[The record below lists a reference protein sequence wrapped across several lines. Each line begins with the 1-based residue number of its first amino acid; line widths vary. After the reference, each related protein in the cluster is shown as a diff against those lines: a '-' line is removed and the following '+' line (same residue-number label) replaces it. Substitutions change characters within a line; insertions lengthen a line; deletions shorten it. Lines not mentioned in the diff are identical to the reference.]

1 MGLME
6 MFFPKKKKELSVKE
20 TFRILDGY
28 VPVFRDWNGAI
39 YESEFVK
46 TAVDAIARHISKL
59 SVVIESGTQTEL
71 ITRLKKSPNVYSTW
85 SQFLY
90 RVATILNVKN
100 TAFIV
105 PLRDKFG
112 TVVGI
117 YPICPLEWELVRADN
132 ELWVR
137 FKFKNRDRLAEK
149 LSDIGIL
156 TRYQL
161 ESEFF
166 GSDNS
171 SLDDTMNLIH
181 IQRQGIEE
189 YTKNAS
195 SYRFT
200 AQLKNFSN
208 SEDLRKESKR
218 FNEENF
224 QKSGGGILLFP
235 NTYADI
241 KQITNQSYAVDTE
254 QLKLIER
261 NIYDYFG
268 VNEDVIQNKAYGD
281 MFTAFYEGAIEPLAI
296 QLSEVL
302 TKMLFTPREIAFG
315 SGIYFT
321 ANRIQYMTNADKL
334 AVTKDLTDRG
344 VLSINEA
351 REIWQLP
358 PIDGGDRHILR
369 GEYYDTSTGTK
380 VEEIGDS
387 TDEGVNSNE
396 E

>member
-1 MGLME
+1 MGLIE
-6 MFFPKKKKELSVKE
+6 LFFPKKKKEITVKE
-20 TFRILDGY
+20 TFKILDGY
-28 VPVFRDWNGAI
+28 VPVFRNWDGAI

-46 TAVDAIARHISKL
+46 TAIDAIARHISKL
-59 SVVIESGTQTEL
+59 SVVIETGTQSEL
-71 ITRLKKSPNVYSTW
+71 ITRLKKSPNSYSTW

-112 TVVGI
+112 TTIGI
-117 YPICPLEWELVRADN
+117 YPICPNEWDLVQFDN

-137 FKFKNRDRLAEK
+137 FRFKKGERLAER

-156 TRYQL
+156 TRYQYD
-161 ESEFF
+161 SEFF

-171 SLDDTMNLIH
+171 SLNDTMNLIH

-208 SEDLRKESKR
+208 SEDLKKERER
-218 FNEENF
+218 FDAENF
-224 QKSGGGILLFP
+224 QGNSGGGILLFP

-241 KQITNQSYAVDTE
+241 KQITSQSYAVDTE

-261 NIYDYFG
+261 NVFDYFG

-281 MFTAFYEGAIEPLAI
+281 LFTAFYEGAIEPLAI

-302 TKMLFTPREIAFG
+302 TKMLFSLREIAFG

-351 REIWQLP
+351 REIWQLT

-387 TDEGVNSNE
+387 VDNE

>member
-1 MGLME
+1 MGLIE
-6 MFFPKKKKELSVKE
+6 LFFPKKKKEITVKE
-20 TFRILDGY
+20 TFKILDGY
-28 VPVFRDWNGAI
+28 VPVFRNWDGAI

-46 TAVDAIARHISKL
+46 TAIDAIARHISKL
-59 SVVIESGTQTEL
+59 SVVIETGTQSEL
-71 ITRLKKSPNVYSTW
+71 ITRLKKSPNSYSTW

-112 TVVGI
+112 TTIGI
-117 YPICPLEWELVRADN
+117 YPICPNEWELVQFDN

-137 FKFKNRDRLAEK
+137 FRFKKGERLAER

-156 TRYQL
+156 TRYQYD
-161 ESEFF
+161 SEFF

-171 SLDDTMNLIH
+171 SLNDTMNLIH

-208 SEDLRKESKR
+208 SEDLKKERER
-218 FNEENF
+218 FDAENF
-224 QKSGGGILLFP
+224 QGNSGGGILLFP

-241 KQITNQSYAVDTE
+241 KQITSQSYAVDTE

-261 NIYDYFG
+261 NVFDYFG

-281 MFTAFYEGAIEPLAI
+281 LFTAFYEGAIEPLAI

-302 TKMLFTPREIAFG
+302 TKMLFSPREIAFG

-351 REIWQLP
+351 REIWQLT

-387 TDEGVNSNE
+387 ADNE

>member
-1 MGLME
+1 MGLIE
-6 MFFPKKKKELSVKE
+6 MIFPKKKKEVTVRE
-20 TFRILDGY
+20 TFKILDGY

-46 TAVDAIARHISKL
+46 TAIDAVARHISKL
-59 SVVIESGTQTEL
+59 SVVIEAGTQSEL
-71 ITRLKKSPNVYSTW
+71 ITRLKKSPNQYSTW

-90 RVATILNVKN
+90 RLATILNVKN
-100 TAFIV
+100 TAFII

-112 TVVGI
+112 TTVGI
-117 YPICPLEWELVRADN
+117 YPICPLEWELVRAGE
-132 ELWVR
+132 ELWLRFR
-137 FKFKNRDRLAEK
+137 FKKGDTFAEK
-149 LSDIGIL
+149 LSDVGIL
-156 TRYQL
+156 TRYQF

-166 GSDNS
+166 GSDNKA
-171 SLDDTMNLIH
+171 LDDTMNLIH

-200 AQLKNFSN
+200 AQLKNFS
-208 SEDLRKESKR
+208 SPEDLKKERER
-218 FNEENF
+218 FDVENF
-224 QKSGGGILLFP
+224 QGNSGGGILLFP
-235 NTYADI
+235 NTYADV
-241 KQITNQSYAVDTE
+241 KQITSQSYAVDTE

-261 NIYDYFG
+261 NVYDYFG

-344 VLSINEA
+344 ILSINEA
-351 REIWQLP
+351 REIWQLT

-387 TDEGVNSNE
+387 AENE

>member
-1 MGLME
+1 MGLIE
-6 MFFPKKKKELSVKE
+6 MIFPKKKKEVTVKE
-20 TFRILDGY
+20 TFKILDGY

-46 TAVDAIARHISKL
+46 TAIDAVARHISKL
-59 SVVIESGTQTEL
+59 SVVIEAGTQSEL
-71 ITRLKKSPNVYSTW
+71 ITRLKKSPNPYSTW

-90 RVATILNVKN
+90 RLATILNVKN
-100 TAFIV
+100 TAFII

-117 YPICPLEWELVRADN
+117 YPICPLEWELVRAGE
-132 ELWVR
+132 ELWLRFR
-137 FKFKNRDRLAEK
+137 FKKGDTFAEK
-149 LSDIGIL
+149 LSDVGIL
-156 TRYQL
+156 TRYQF

-166 GSDNS
+166 GSDNKA
-171 SLDDTMNLIH
+171 LDDTMNLIH

-200 AQLKNFSN
+200 AHLKNFS
-208 SEDLRKESKR
+208 SPEDLKKERER
-218 FNEENF
+218 FDVENF
-224 QKSGGGILLFP
+224 QGKSGGGILLFP
-235 NTYADI
+235 NTYTDV
-241 KQITNQSYAVDTE
+241 KQISSQSYAVDTE

-261 NIYDYFG
+261 NVFDYFG

-281 MFTAFYEGAIEPLAI
+281 LFTAFYEGAIEPLAI

-302 TKMLFTPREIAFG
+302 TKMLFTPTQIAFG

-344 VLSINEA
+344 ILSINEA
-351 REIWQLP
+351 REIWQLT

-387 TDEGVNSNE
+387 ADNE

>member
-1 MGLME
+1 
-6 MFFPKKKKELSVKE
+6 
-20 TFRILDGY
+20 
-28 VPVFRDWNGAI
+28 
-39 YESEFVK
+39 
-46 TAVDAIARHISKL
+46 
-59 SVVIESGTQTEL
+59 
-71 ITRLKKSPNVYSTW
+71 
-85 SQFLY
+85 
-90 RVATILNVKN
+90 
-100 TAFIV
+100 
-105 PLRDKFG
+105 
-112 TVVGI
+112 
-117 YPICPLEWELVRADN
+117 
-132 ELWVR
+132 
-137 FKFKNRDRLAEK
+137 
-149 LSDIGIL
+149 
-156 TRYQL
+156 
-161 ESEFF
+161 
-166 GSDNS
+166 
-171 SLDDTMNLIH
+171 MNLIH

-235 NTYADI
+235 NTYADV
-241 KQITNQSYAVDTE
+241 KQITAQSYAVDTE

-261 NIYDYFG
+261 NVFDYFG

-334 AVTKDLTDRG
+334 SVTKDLTDRG
-344 VLSINEA
+344 ILSINEA
-351 REIWQLP
+351 REIWQLS

-387 TDEGVNSNE
+387 ADNE

>member
-1 MGLME
+1 MGLIE
-6 MFFPKKKKELSVKE
+6 MIFPKKKKEVTVRE
-20 TFRILDGY
+20 TFKILDGY
-28 VPVFRDWNGAI
+28 VPVFSNWNGAI

-46 TAVDAIARHISKL
+46 TAIDAVARHLSKL
-59 SVVIESGTQTEL
+59 SVVIEAGTQSEL
-71 ITRLKKSPNVYSTW
+71 ITRLKKSPNQYSTW

-90 RVATILNVKN
+90 RLATILNVKN
-100 TAFIV
+100 TAFII

-117 YPICPLEWELVRADN
+117 YPICPLEWELVRAGE
-132 ELWVR
+132 ELWLRFR
-137 FKFKNRDRLAEK
+137 FKKGDTFAEK
-149 LSDIGIL
+149 LSDVGIL
-156 TRYQL
+156 TRYQF

-166 GSDNS
+166 GSDNKA
-171 SLDDTMNLIH
+171 LDDTMNLIH

-200 AQLKNFSN
+200 AQLKNFS
-208 SEDLRKESKR
+208 SPEDLKKERER
-218 FNEENF
+218 FDVENF
-224 QKSGGGILLFP
+224 QGNSGGGILLFP
-235 NTYADI
+235 NTYADV
-241 KQITNQSYAVDTE
+241 KQITSQSYAVDTE

-261 NIYDYFG
+261 NVFDYFG

-281 MFTAFYEGAIEPLAI
+281 LFTAFYEGAIEPLAI

-302 TKMLFTPREIAFG
+302 TKMLFTPTQIAFG

-344 VLSINEA
+344 ILSINEA
-351 REIWQLP
+351 REIWQLT

-387 TDEGVNSNE
+387 TDEE
-396 E
+396 

>member
-1 MGLME
+1 MGLLE
-6 MFFPKKKKELSVKE
+6 FIFPKRKEVVVKE
-20 TFRILDGY
+20 TFKMLDGY
-28 VPVFRDWNGAI
+28 VPVFRNWNGAI

-46 TAVDAIARHISKL
+46 TAIDAIARHISKL
-59 SVVIESGTQTEL
+59 SVVIEGGTQSEL
-71 ITRLKKSPNVYSTW
+71 LTRLKKSPNGFATW

-105 PLRDKFG
+105 PLRDKYG
-112 TVVGI
+112 TTVGI
-117 YPICPLEWELVRADN
+117 YPICPESWELVRVDT

-137 FKFKNRDRLAEK
+137 FKFKSGERTAER

-156 TRYQL
+156 TRYQF

-200 AQLKNFSN
+200 ASLKNFSN
-208 SEDLRKESKR
+208 AEDLKKERQR
-218 FNEENF
+218 FDAENF
-224 QKSGGGILLFP
+224 QGNSGGGILLFP
-235 NTYADI
+235 NTYADV
-241 KQITNQSYAVDTE
+241 KQINAQSYAVDTE

-261 NIYDYFG
+261 NVFDYFG

-334 AVTKDLTDRG
+334 SVTKDLTDRG

-351 REIWQLP
+351 REIWQLS

-387 TDEGVNSNE
+387 TDEE
-396 E
+396 

>member
-1 MGLME
+1 MGLIE
-6 MFFPKKKKELSVKE
+6 IFFPKKKKEITVKE
-20 TFRILDGY
+20 TFKILDGY
-28 VPVFRDWNGAI
+28 VPVFSNWSGAI

-46 TAVDAIARHISKL
+46 TAIDAVARHISKL
-59 SVVIESGTQTEL
+59 SVVIETGTQSEL
-71 ITRLKKSPNVYSTW
+71 ITRLKKSPNSYSTW

-90 RVATILNVKN
+90 RVATILFVKN

-105 PLRDKFG
+105 PLRNKFG
-112 TVVGI
+112 ETIGI
-117 YPICPLEWELVRADN
+117 YPICPTEWELVRTTDN

-137 FKFKNRDRLAEK
+137 FKFKKGDRLAER

-156 TRYQL
+156 TRYQF

-166 GSDNS
+166 GSNNS

-208 SEDLRKESKR
+208 AEDLKKERER
-218 FNEENF
+218 FDKENF
-224 QKSGGGILLFP
+224 QGNSGGGILLFP
-235 NTYADI
+235 NTYADV
-241 KQITNQSYAVDTE
+241 KQITSQSYAVDTE

-261 NIYDYFG
+261 NVFDYFG

-281 MFTAFYEGAIEPLAI
+281 LFTAFYEGGIEPLAI

-302 TKMLFTPREIAFG
+302 TKMLFSPREIAFG

-351 REIWQLP
+351 REIWQLS

-387 TDEGVNSNE
+387 ADNE